1 MNVVANVSSLSEK
14 IEVPEEDLHPTGGD
28 KLQLTGVS
36 DKQQDKLIDT
46 WMSSH
51 IEGKKI

>member
-1 MNVVANVSSLSEK
+1 MSNRWPQLILSLE
-14 IEVPEEDLHPTGGD
+14 IGGD